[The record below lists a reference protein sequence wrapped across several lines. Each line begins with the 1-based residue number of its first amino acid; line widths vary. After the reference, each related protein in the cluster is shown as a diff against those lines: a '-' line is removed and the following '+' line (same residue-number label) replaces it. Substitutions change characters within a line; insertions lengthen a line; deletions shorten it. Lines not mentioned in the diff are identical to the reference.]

1 MQNEVFFIVR
11 IVAAIVFFGAL
22 AGGAYMFRN
31 FERLFGVDP
40 HMPSENASS
49 RSYSKVLI
57 FLVWLHLLFASAA
70 FALLF
75 H

>member
-1 MQNEVFFIVR
+1 MQDQVFLIVR
-11 IVAAIVFFGAL
+11 IAAAVVFLAAL
-22 AGGAYMFRN
+22 AGGAYMFKN
-31 FERLFGVDP
+31 FQQLFGVDP

-57 FLVWLHLLFASAA
+57 FLVWLHLLLAAGA

>member
-1 MQNEVFFIVR
+1 MQSEVFLLVR
-11 IVAAIVFFGAL
+11 VVAAVAFFITVAVGIYL
-22 AGGAYMFRN
+22 FKNYHQF
-31 FERLFGVDP
+31 FGVDP

-49 RSYSKVLI
+49 RSYRKVLI